1 MKSLEK
7 QTYTLKSS
15 IKILSELTSQD
26 LQLSVNKSV
35 SDADEYHSYFNWD
48 SWSFV
53 SKKIAKEHI

>member
-26 LQLSVNKSV
+26 LQLGVNKSD
-35 SDADEYHSYFNWD
+35 SNADDTHTYFNWD

-53 SKKIAKEHI
+53 NKKIAKEHI